1 MKNDDLMDPEEFLV
15 GDTKTIYT
23 QGNWT
28 QLRASMAE
36 YCGVESP
43 KCIYFGD
50 HLIQD
55 VLAAGRLDRVDS
67 VAILEELEVEDPIVS
82 INISNQ
88 SWLFSNHHQTC
99 FTTII
104 KFRFHNIPNEVD
116 IEKSTFLKT
125 IFLMT
130 DTI

>member
-1 MKNDDLMDPEEFLV
+1 MKNDDFMDPEELLV

-23 QGNWT
+23 QGNWS

-36 YCGVESP
+36 YCGVENP

-67 VAILEELEVEDPIVS
+67 VAILEELEVEDPCCIVS
-82 INISNQ
+82 IIFSNQ
-88 SWLFSNHHQTC
+88 S
-99 FTTII
+99 
-104 KFRFHNIPNEVD
+104 
-116 IEKSTFLKT
+116 
-125 IFLMT
+125 
-130 DTI
+130 